1 MSRTFRSTE
10 ITRIP
15 VHVAATPE
23 SSREIRPFDHYI
35 KVEVYHRPEDKRFY
49 ASIALQCDE
58 LKVCDG
64 VTYKYNITPL
74 AQANLRVDLG
84 HCPRYSF
91 KALHEAVDR
100 IPPGK
105 IDEWVTWVID
115 SHASRLG
122 WAITKVAPA
131 GAGANL

>member
-1 MSRTFRSTE
+1 MSRSFRSTE
-10 ITRIP
+10 IARVP
-15 VHVAATPE
+15 VHVVTTPE

-35 KVEVYHRPEDKRFY
+35 RVEVYHRPEDKRFY

-84 HCPRYSF
+84 HCPRYSP
-91 KALHEAVDR
+91 KALREAEAKVTPER
-100 IPPGK
+100 
-105 IDEWVTWVID
+105 IDEWVNWVID

-122 WAITKVAPA
+122 WDITKVAPA